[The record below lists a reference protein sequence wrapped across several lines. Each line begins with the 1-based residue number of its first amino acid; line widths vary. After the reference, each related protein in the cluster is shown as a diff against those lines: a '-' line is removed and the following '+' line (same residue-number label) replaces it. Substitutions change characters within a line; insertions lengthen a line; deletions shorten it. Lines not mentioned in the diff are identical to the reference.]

1 MFRLR
6 HVPAGVVGAFSLVF
20 SGLAHAQVAETTD
33 EEGVKLRFQGG
44 VNAVVERNLF
54 WRFAE
59 TVAQAEDFTSDTEWL
74 EAYVKPGLSYQRT
87 TDSGATLYGG
97 LSVVGSWTAG
107 NDAFGAGDTG
117 RVTLEEAY
125 AGIRFSQG
133 GFDFDLSAGS
143 QEFEAGTG
151 MHLSNGGSNGFSRGA
166 LKLGPRKAWAMAVLA
181 RAKRGDVFG
190 YRLLS

>member
-20 SGLAHAQVAETTD
+20 SGLAHAQVAEPTD

-117 RVTLEEAY
+117 RVSWKKRMRAY
-125 AGIRFSQG
+125 ASV
-133 GFDFDLSAGS
+133 
-143 QEFEAGTG
+143 
-151 MHLSNGGSNGFSRGA
+151 RGA
-166 LKLGPRKAWAMAVLA
+166 SISIFRQDLRNLKRA
-181 RAKRGDVFG
+181 RACICPMAARTAFLAG
-190 YRLLS
+190 L

>member
-97 LSVVGSWTAG
+97 LSVVGSTL
-107 NDAFGAGDTG
+107 TG
-117 RVTLEEAY
+117 PVLPWQPPILLGHTTKN
-125 AGIRFSQG
+125 
-133 GFDFDLSAGS
+133 LSVS
-143 QEFEAGTG
+143 
-151 MHLSNGGSNGFSRGA
+151 SA
-166 LKLGPRKAWAMAVLA
+166 LPGPTISFHQPSVGWPALA
-181 RAKRGDVFG
+181 LPTK
-190 YRLLS
+190 